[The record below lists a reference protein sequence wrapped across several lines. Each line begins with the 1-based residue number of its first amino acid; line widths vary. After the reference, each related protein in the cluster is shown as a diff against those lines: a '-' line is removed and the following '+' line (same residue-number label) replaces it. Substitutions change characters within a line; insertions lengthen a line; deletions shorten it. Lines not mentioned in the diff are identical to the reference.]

1 MSAPVTAGTAASPP
15 NPPPPRTLNV
25 AAERARTPGS
35 FTGHHFNSAGAAL
48 LANGTVE
55 AVIDHLRAES
65 LSGGY
70 EAARHAAPALEA
82 VYARTAELLGARLEE
97 VALVESATAGWQRAV
112 SALRLR
118 PGDRV
123 LAARSSYVSSAL
135 HLLSVERDHGVLV
148 ELLPNGSDGAVDLE
162 ALEAALRAG
171 PAALVTAAHVPTS
184 SGLVEPAAA
193 IGALATAHGVPY
205 LLDATQSL
213 GQLPVDM
220 GVIGCDLLIGTGRKF
235 LRGPRGTG
243 LLAVRRPLLD
253 RLAPEAPDV
262 RGARWTAERSWE
274 LVPDAKR
281 FELWEAAHALRLGL
295 GAALTDLGTLGVDT
309 VARHLAT
316 LAATLRQHLS
326 ALPGVHVTDPP
337 AAGGAIVTFVIDG
350 LDASE
355 VQRQLAYRRVHLIAV
370 PAGHGRWD
378 MDHRGLTKVI
388 RASVHVYNDEDDL
401 HALVEAVREIV
412 CLHGRGTAPA
422 MGRRGS
428 GAEDAGARNTG
439 SRDAGAETSG
449 SEGSGPEVS
458 RSGNSGSE
466 ASKPG
471 SDPSTPVPSLPVP
484 RPTPTLTPT
493 SAQGLAPSSD
503 PAALRPSPASSRTE
517 PTPTDSRAQ
526 ESDTGPTTPAT
537 ATPDNPPG
545 HSTAT
550 PTSTNSENP
559 AQGTNP
565 AAPTPSPATTPDA
578 APGIGPAR
586 SSSESAPAP
595 TAPAPATGPVPASTP
610 HTPRPNSRCH
620 DVIVVGLGVHGSG
633 ALRHLAA
640 RGLDVLG
647 LEQFGLHHDLGS
659 SHGATRMIRRAYPHP
674 DWDALVDTA
683 YQAWAELEGASKAQL
698 VDITGGLYAA
708 PKDRPD
714 PLRGPG
720 CREVDAEEAARIF
733 PGLRLPIGFTAV
745 HDPHAGIIDAQET
758 LRAQLTLAERSG
770 AHIHDHAPVLG
781 WEPDGDEVVVRTGKA
796 VLRTRRL
803 VLCAGPWTAAHV
815 PSLAPHLT
823 VTRIVNAYFAAD
835 PAGPLGASG
844 LGSFSVDLTQ
854 GLLYGF
860 PAADGRGLKA
870 GLDSGP
876 PWDPQAP
883 RPEATADELALLAEA
898 VAQVLPG
905 AGPVTESLTCLYTMT
920 ADRRFIVG
928 EVPGVPQAL
937 VASAC
942 SGHGFKF
949 GPAIGE
955 ALADLVCGIARPD
968 LDFLSPARL
977 FPGGTL

>member
-1 MSAPVTAGTAASPP
+1 VSAPVTAGTAASPP

-70 EAARHAAPALEA
+70 EAAKHAAPALEA

-135 HLLSVERDHGVLV
+135 HLLSVERDHGVRV
-148 ELLPNGSDGAVDLE
+148 ELLPNAPDGAVDLE
-162 ALEAALRAG
+162 ALETALRAG

-193 IGALATAHGVPY
+193 IGVLAGNHGVPF

-220 GVIGCDLLIGTGRKF
+220 GAIGCDLLIGTGRKF

-253 RLAPEAPDV
+253 RLTPEAPDV
-262 RGARWTAERSWE
+262 RGARWTSERSWE

-295 GAALTDLGTLGVDT
+295 GAALTDLSTLGVDT

-316 LAATLRQHLS
+316 LAASLRDRLS

-337 AAGGAIVTFVIDG
+337 AAGGAIVTFVVDG

-378 MDHRGLTKVI
+378 MDHRGLTKVV
-388 RASVHVYNDEDDL
+388 RASVHVYNDQDDL
-401 HALVEAVREIV
+401 DALVEAVREIV
-412 CLHGRGTAPA
+412 CLQGRGTGSAG
-422 MGRRGS
+422 GRRES
-428 GAEDAGARNTG
+428 GAEDVGSEDTVAEASG
-439 SRDAGAETSG
+439 SRGSGPGGSG
-449 SEGSGPEVS
+449 SES
-458 RSGNSGSE
+458 SGSE
-466 ASKPG
+466 SSGSESSGSDASKPG
-471 SDPSTPVPSLPVP
+471 IDPAMPSLSAPRVMPSPTPSTPQI
-484 RPTPTLTPT
+484 TPT
-493 SAQGLAPSSD
+493 
-503 PAALRPSPASSRTE
+503 AS
-517 PTPTDSRAQ
+517 
-526 ESDTGPTTPAT
+526 
-537 ATPDNPPG
+537 
-545 HSTAT
+545 
-550 PTSTNSENP
+550 
-559 AQGTNP
+559 
-565 AAPTPSPATTPDA
+565 
-578 APGIGPAR
+578 
-586 SSSESAPAP
+586 
-595 TAPAPATGPVPASTP
+595 APATGPALASTP
-610 HTPRPNSRCH
+610 HAPYPNSRCH
-620 DVIVVGLGVHGSG
+620 DAIVVGLGVHGSA

-647 LEQFGLHHDLGS
+647 LEQYGLAHDLGS

-683 YQAWAELEGASKAQL
+683 YQAWAELEGTSKAQL
-698 VDITGGLYAA
+698 LDITGGLYAA
-708 PKDRPD
+708 PQDRPD

-720 CREVDAEEAARIF
+720 CRQVDADEAARIF
-733 PGLRLPIGFTAV
+733 PGLRLPPGFTAV
-745 HDPHAGIIDAQET
+745 HDPRAGIIDAQET

-803 VLCAGPWTAAHV
+803 VLCTGPWTAAQV
-815 PSLAPHLT
+815 PSLAAHLT

-835 PAGPLGASG
+835 PAGPLGPSG
-844 LGSFSVDLTQ
+844 LGSFSVDLPQ

-876 PWDPQAP
+876 PWDPHAP
-883 RPEATADELALLAEA
+883 RPQPTATELALLAEA

-920 ADRRFIVG
+920 ADRRFVVG
-928 EVPGVPQAL
+928 EVQGVPQVL

-955 ALADLVCGIARPD
+955 ALADLVCGITRPD

-977 FPGGTL
+977 FPGGTP

>member
-1 MSAPVTAGTAASPP
+1 MTAGTAASPP

-70 EAARHAAPALEA
+70 EAAKHAAPALEA

-148 ELLPNGSDGAVDLE
+148 ELLPNGPDGAVDLE

-184 SGLVEPAAA
+184 SGLVEPVAA
-193 IGALATAHGVPY
+193 IGVLAGANGVPF

-220 GVIGCDLLIGTGRKF
+220 GAIGCDLLIGTGRKF

-295 GAALTDLGTLGVDT
+295 GAALTDLSTLGVDT
-309 VARHLAT
+309 VAGHLAA
-316 LAATLRQHLS
+316 LAISLRERLS

-337 AAGGAIVTFVIDG
+337 AAGGAIVTFMVDG
-350 LDASE
+350 MDASD

-401 HALVEAVREIV
+401 DALVEAVREIV
-412 CLHGRGTAPA
+412 CLQGRATASA
-422 MGRRGS
+422 AGRR
-428 GAEDAGARNTG
+428 E
-439 SRDAGAETSG
+439 AETG
-449 SEGSGPEVS
+449 NTRRGNAEPEV
-458 RSGNSGSE
+458 
-466 ASKPG
+466 
-471 SDPSTPVPSLPVP
+471 DPALPTPSPVNLPVP
-484 RPTPTLTPT
+484 R
-493 SAQGLAPSSD
+493 
-503 PAALRPSPASSRTE
+503 
-517 PTPTDSRAQ
+517 
-526 ESDTGPTTPAT
+526 
-537 ATPDNPPG
+537 
-545 HSTAT
+545 
-550 PTSTNSENP
+550 
-559 AQGTNP
+559 
-565 AAPTPSPATTPDA
+565 
-578 APGIGPAR
+578 
-586 SSSESAPAP
+586 
-595 TAPAPATGPVPASTP
+595 TP
-610 HTPRPNSRCH
+610 HHSY
-620 DVIVVGLGVHGSG
+620 DAIVVGLGVHGSA

-640 RGLDVLG
+640 RGLDVVG
-647 LEQFGLHHDLGS
+647 LEQYGLHHDLGS

-683 YQAWAELEGASKAQL
+683 YRAWTELEGASKAQL
-698 VDITGGLYAA
+698 LDLTGGLYGA

-720 CREVDAEEAARIF
+720 CRQVDAEEAARIF
-733 PGLRLPIGFTAV
+733 PGLRLPTGFSAV
-745 HDPHAGIIDAQET
+745 HDPRAGIIDAQET

-770 AHIHDHAPVLG
+770 AHLHDHAPVLG
-781 WEPDGDEVVVRTGKA
+781 WEPDGDEVVVRTDKA

-803 VLCAGPWTAAHV
+803 VLCTGPWTAAQV

-835 PAGPLGASG
+835 PAGPLGPSG
-844 LGSFSVDLTQ
+844 LGSFSVDLPQ

-898 VAQVLPG
+898 LAQVVPA

-928 EVPGVPQAL
+928 EVPGVPQVL

-977 FPGGTL
+977 FPGGTP

>member
-1 MSAPVTAGTAASPP
+1 VSAPVTAGTAASPT

-70 EAARHAAPALEA
+70 EAAKHAAPALEA

-135 HLLSVERDHGVLV
+135 HLLSVEREHGVQV
-148 ELLPNGSDGAVDLE
+148 ELLPNGPDGAVDLA
-162 ALEAALRAG
+162 ALETALRAG

-193 IGALATAHGVPY
+193 IGALTGAHGVPF

-220 GVIGCDLLIGTGRKF
+220 GAIGCDLLIGTGRKF

-309 VARHLAT
+309 VARHLAA
-316 LAATLRQHLS
+316 LAASLRERLS
-326 ALPGVHVTDPP
+326 VLPGVHVTDPP
-337 AAGGAIVTFVIDG
+337 AAGGAIVTFVVDG
-350 LDASE
+350 LDASD

-378 MDHRGLTKVI
+378 MDHRGLTKVV
-388 RASVHVYNDEDDL
+388 RASVHIYNDEDDVD
-401 HALVEAVREIV
+401 ALVEAVREIV
-412 CLHGRGTAPA
+412 CLRASGAASAVGRLGAGAGDVRPEVARSAGTGTEGAETEGAETEGAETEDGPATPLPPLSAPRKATFTPAPARRQGPLPSGGDTEPTSSASPFRTAPA
-422 MGRRGS
+422 NPQAPAPDLG
-428 GAEDAGARNTG
+428 T
-439 SRDAGAETSG
+439 ET
-449 SEGSGPEVS
+449 
-458 RSGNSGSE
+458 
-466 ASKPG
+466 AS
-471 SDPSTPVPSLPVP
+471 
-484 RPTPTLTPT
+484 
-493 SAQGLAPSSD
+493 
-503 PAALRPSPASSRTE
+503 
-517 PTPTDSRAQ
+517 
-526 ESDTGPTTPAT
+526 
-537 ATPDNPPG
+537 
-545 HSTAT
+545 
-550 PTSTNSENP
+550 
-559 AQGTNP
+559 
-565 AAPTPSPATTPDA
+565 PSPATS
-578 APGIGPAR
+578 R
-586 SSSESAPAP
+586 
-595 TAPAPATGPVPASTP
+595 
-610 HTPRPNSRCH
+610 TPRPVPHHYH
-620 DVIVVGLGVHGSG
+620 DAIVVGLGVHGTA

-647 LEQFGLHHDLGS
+647 LEQFALGHDLGS
-659 SHGATRMIRRAYPHP
+659 SHGETRMIRRAYPHP
-674 DWDALVDTA
+674 AWDALVDTA
-683 YQAWAELEGASKAQL
+683 YRAWSELEDTSKTQL
-698 VDITGGLYAA
+698 LGITGGLYAA

-720 CREVDAEEAARIF
+720 CRQVDTDEAARIF
-733 PGLRLPIGFTAV
+733 PGLRLPTGFTAV
-745 HDPHAGIIDAQET
+745 HDPRAGIIDAQET

-770 AHIHDHAPVLG
+770 ARIQDHSPVLG
-781 WEPDGDEVVVRTGKA
+781 WEADGDGAVVRTGGA

-803 VLCAGPWTAAHV
+803 VLCAGPWTAAQI
-815 PSLAPHLT
+815 PALAPHLT
-823 VTRIVNAYFAAD
+823 VTRIVNAYFTAD
-835 PAGPLGASG
+835 PAGPLGSSG
-844 LGSFSVDLTQ
+844 LGSFSVDLPQ

-860 PAADGRGLKA
+860 PATDGRGLKA

-876 PWDPQAP
+876 PWDPHAP
-883 RPEATADELALLAEA
+883 RPRATGDELALLAEA

-928 EVPGVPQAL
+928 EVPGVPQVL

-955 ALADLVCGIARPD
+955 ALADLVCAIARPD

-977 FPGGTL
+977 FPGGTP

>member
-1 MSAPVTAGTAASPP
+1 MSAPATAGTAPSPP
-15 NPPPPRTLNV
+15 NPAPPRTLNV

-70 EAARHAAPALEA
+70 EAAKHAAPALEA

-148 ELLPNGSDGAVDLE
+148 ELLPNGPDGAVDLE

-193 IGALATAHGVPY
+193 IGALAGAHGVPF

-220 GVIGCDLLIGTGRKF
+220 GTIGCDLLIGTGRKF

-253 RLAPEAPDV
+253 RLTPEAPDV
-262 RGARWTAERSWE
+262 RGAHWTAERSWE

-295 GAALTDLGTLGVDT
+295 GAALTDLATLGVDT
-309 VARHLAT
+309 VAHHLTA
-316 LAATLRQHLS
+316 LAASLRDRLS
-326 ALPGVHVTDPP
+326 ALPGIQVTDPP
-337 AAGGAIVTFVIDG
+337 ASGGAIVTFVVDG

-378 MDHRGLTKVI
+378 MDHRGLTKVV
-388 RASVHVYNDEDDL
+388 RASVHVYNDQDDL
-401 HALVEAVREIV
+401 NALVEAVREIV
-412 CLHGRGTAPA
+412 CLRGRGTASA
-422 MGRRGS
+422 VGQREAGDTRRG
-428 GAEDAGARNTG
+428 NT
-439 SRDAGAETSG
+439 E
-449 SEGSGPEVS
+449 PEV
-458 RSGNSGSE
+458 
-466 ASKPG
+466 
-471 SDPSTPVPSLPVP
+471 
-484 RPTPTLTPT
+484 
-493 SAQGLAPSSD
+493 D
-503 PAALRPSPASSRTE
+503 PAPPA
-517 PTPTDSRAQ
+517 
-526 ESDTGPTTPAT
+526 
-537 ATPDNPPG
+537 
-545 HSTAT
+545 
-550 PTSTNSENP
+550 
-559 AQGTNP
+559 
-565 AAPTPSPATTPDA
+565 PSPATP
-578 APGIGPAR
+578 
-586 SSSESAPAP
+586 S
-595 TAPAPATGPVPASTP
+595 VQ
-610 HTPRPNSRCH
+610 HTSHHCH
-620 DVIVVGLGVHGSG
+620 DAIVVGLGVHGSA

-698 VDITGGLYAA
+698 LDITGGLYAA

-733 PGLRLPIGFTAV
+733 PGLQLPPGFTAV
-745 HDPHAGIIDAQET
+745 HDPRAGVIDAQET

-781 WEPDGDEVVVRTGKA
+781 WEPDGDQVVVRTGKA

-803 VLCAGPWTAAHV
+803 VLCTGPWTATQV

-823 VTRIVNAYFAAD
+823 ATRIVNAYFAAD
-835 PAGPLGASG
+835 PAGPLGPDG
-844 LGSFSVDLTQ
+844 LGSFSVDLPR

-860 PAADGRGLKA
+860 PATDGRGLKA

-876 PWDPQAP
+876 PWDPQSL

-928 EVPGVPQAL
+928 EVPGAPQVL

-977 FPGGTL
+977 FPGGTP

>member
-1 MSAPVTAGTAASPP
+1 MTAGTAASPP
-15 NPPPPRTLNV
+15 NPPPPRALNV

-70 EAARHAAPALEA
+70 EAAKHAAPALEA

-148 ELLPNGSDGAVDLE
+148 ELLPNGPDGAVDLE

-193 IGALATAHGVPY
+193 IGALAGAHGVPY

-220 GVIGCDLLIGTGRKF
+220 GAIGCDLLIGTGRKF

-295 GAALTDLGTLGVDT
+295 GAALTDLGTLGIDT
-309 VARHLAT
+309 VAQHLAT
-316 LAATLRQHLS
+316 LAASLRQRLA
-326 ALPGVHVTDPP
+326 ALPNVHVTDPP

-378 MDHRGLTKVI
+378 MDHRGLTKVV

-401 HALVEAVREIV
+401 DALVEAVREIV
-412 CLHGRGTAPA
+412 CLHGRRTASA
-422 MGRRGS
+422 TGRRVP
-428 GAEDAGARNTG
+428 GAEDTA
-439 SRDAGAETSG
+439 
-449 SEGSGPEVS
+449 
-458 RSGNSGSE
+458 
-466 ASKPG
+466 PG
-471 SDPSTPVPSLPVP
+471 IDRATPTPSSAATPPTATDPV
-484 RPTPTLTPT
+484 PTLTPY
-493 SAQGLAPSSD
+493 A
-503 PAALRPSPASSRTE
+503 
-517 PTPTDSRAQ
+517 
-526 ESDTGPTTPAT
+526 
-537 ATPDNPPG
+537 
-545 HSTAT
+545 
-550 PTSTNSENP
+550 
-559 AQGTNP
+559 
-565 AAPTPSPATTPDA
+565 
-578 APGIGPAR
+578 
-586 SSSESAPAP
+586 
-595 TAPAPATGPVPASTP
+595 
-610 HTPRPNSRCH
+610 PRPNSRCH
-620 DVIVVGLGVHGSG
+620 DAIVVGLGVHGSA

-647 LEQFGLHHDLGS
+647 LEQYGPGHDLGS
-659 SHGATRMIRRAYPHP
+659 SHGETRMIRRAYPHP
-674 DWDALVDTA
+674 DWDGLVDTA
-683 YQAWAELEGASKAQL
+683 YQAWAELEGASKTQL
-698 VDITGGLYAA
+698 LDITGGLYAA

-720 CREVDAEEAARIF
+720 CREVDTEEAARIF
-733 PGLRLPIGFTAV
+733 PGLRLPTGFTAV
-745 HDPHAGIIDAQET
+745 HDPRAGIIDAQET

-770 AHIHDHAPVLG
+770 AHIHDQAPVLG
-781 WEPDGDEVVVRTGKA
+781 WEPDGDEVVVRTGRA

-803 VLCAGPWTAAHV
+803 VLCAGPWTATQV
-815 PSLAPHLT
+815 PSLAQHLT

-835 PAGPLGASG
+835 PAGPLGPSG
-844 LGSFSVDLTQ
+844 LASFSVDLPQ

-860 PAADGRGLKA
+860 PATDGRGIKA

-928 EVPGVPQAL
+928 EVPGAPRVL

-968 LDFLSPARL
+968 LDFLSPTRL
-977 FPGGTL
+977 LPGGTP

>member
-70 EAARHAAPALEA
+70 EAAKHAAPALEA

-148 ELLPNGSDGAVDLE
+148 ELLPNGPDGAVDLE

-193 IGALATAHGVPY
+193 IGALATAHGVPF

-220 GVIGCDLLIGTGRKF
+220 GTIGCDLLIGTGRKF

-295 GAALTDLGTLGVDT
+295 GAALTDLATLGVDT
-309 VARHLAT
+309 IAHHLAT
-316 LAATLRQHLS
+316 LAASLRDRLS
-326 ALPGVHVTDPP
+326 ALPGVQVTDPP
-337 AAGGAIVTFVIDG
+337 ASGGAIVTFVIDG

-378 MDHRGLTKVI
+378 MDHRGLTKVV
-388 RASVHVYNDEDDL
+388 RASVHVYNDQDDL
-401 HALVEAVREIV
+401 DALVEAVREIV
-412 CLHGRGTAPA
+412 CLQGRGTGSDR
-422 MGRRGS
+422 GRRDFGTEDVGS
-428 GAEDAGARNTG
+428 GGTG
-439 SRDAGAETSG
+439 SEAAGSGGSG
-449 SEGSGPEVS
+449 SEGSQSGDS
-458 RSGNSGSE
+458 RSE

-471 SDPSTPVPSLPVP
+471 IN
-484 RPTPTLTPT
+484 
-493 SAQGLAPSSD
+493 
-503 PAALRPSPASSRTE
+503 
-517 PTPTDSRAQ
+517 
-526 ESDTGPTTPAT
+526 T
-537 ATPDNPPG
+537 ATPAPSLSAPR
-545 HSTAT
+545 AT
-550 PTSTNSENP
+550 PTAS
-559 AQGTNP
+559 AQ
-565 AAPTPSPATTPDA
+565 
-578 APGIGPAR
+578 
-586 SSSESAPAP
+586 
-595 TAPAPATGPVPASTP
+595 ATGPALASTP
-610 HTPRPNSRCH
+610 HPNSRCH
-620 DVIVVGLGVHGSG
+620 DAIVVGLGVHGSA

-647 LEQFGLHHDLGS
+647 LEQFRLHHDVGS

-683 YQAWAELEGASKAQL
+683 YQAWTELESASKTQL
-698 VDITGGLYAA
+698 LDITGGLYAA

-720 CREVDAEEAARIF
+720 CREVDTEEAAQIF
-733 PGLRLPIGFTAV
+733 PGLQLPPGFTAV
-745 HDPHAGIIDAQET
+745 HDPRAGIIDAQET

-803 VLCAGPWTAAHV
+803 VLCTGPWTATQV

-835 PAGPLGASG
+835 PAGPLGPSG
-844 LGSFSVDLTQ
+844 LGSFSVDLPQ

-860 PAADGRGLKA
+860 PATDGRGLKA

-876 PWDPQAP
+876 SWDPDAP
-883 RPEATADELALLAEA
+883 RLQATDDELALLAEA
-898 VAQVLPG
+898 LAQVVPG

-928 EVPGVPQAL
+928 EVPGAPQVL

-977 FPGGTL
+977 FPGGTP

>member
-1 MSAPVTAGTAASPP
+1 VTAGTAASHPEP
-15 NPPPPRTLNV
+15 LPLTQPARSLDV

-35 FTGHHFNSAGAAL
+35 VTGHHFNAAGAAL
-48 LANGTVE
+48 LAGGTVQ

-70 EAARHAAPALEA
+70 EAAKHAAPALEA
-82 VYARTAELLGARLEE
+82 VYARTAELLGARPEE

-135 HLLSVERDHGVLV
+135 HLLSVERDLGVRV
-148 ELLPNGSDGAVDLE
+148 ELVPNGPDGAVDLE
-162 ALEAALRAG
+162 ALETALRAG

-184 SGLVEPAAA
+184 SGLVEPAAG
-193 IGALATAHGVPY
+193 IGALTCAHGVPF

-220 GVIGCDLLIGTGRKF
+220 GAIGCDLLIGTGRKF

-253 RLAPEAPDV
+253 RLTPEAPDV

-295 GAALTDLGTLGVDT
+295 GAALADLGALGVDT

-316 LAATLRQHLS
+316 LAAALRERLA
-326 ALPGVHVTDPP
+326 ALPGVRVTDPP
-337 AAGGAIVTFVIDG
+337 AAGGAIVTFVVDG
-350 LDASE
+350 LDATD
-355 VQRQLAYRRVHLIAV
+355 VQHELARRRVHLIAV

-378 MDHRGLTKVI
+378 MDPRGLTKVV
-388 RASVHVYNDEDDL
+388 RASVHVYNDGADL
-401 HALVEAVREIV
+401 DALVEAVREIV
-412 CLHGRGTAPA
+412 RVHGTA
-422 MGRRGS
+422 
-428 GAEDAGARNTG
+428 
-439 SRDAGAETSG
+439 SRDTVPVASG
-449 SEGSGPEVS
+449 S
-458 RSGNSGSE
+458 
-466 ASKPG
+466 A
-471 SDPSTPVPSLPVP
+471 T
-484 RPTPTLTPT
+484 
-493 SAQGLAPSSD
+493 PSS
-503 PAALRPSPASSRTE
+503 AASS
-517 PTPTDSRAQ
+517 A
-526 ESDTGPTTPAT
+526 
-537 ATPDNPPG
+537 
-545 HSTAT
+545 
-550 PTSTNSENP
+550 
-559 AQGTNP
+559 
-565 AAPTPSPATTPDA
+565 
-578 APGIGPAR
+578 
-586 SSSESAPAP
+586 SA
-595 TAPAPATGPVPASTP
+595 APAPA
-610 HTPRPNSRCH
+610 PRTARRDSRCR
-620 DVIVVGLGVHGSG
+620 DAIVVGLGVHGSA
-633 ALRHLAA
+633 ALRRLAA

-647 LEQFGLHHDLGS
+647 LEQFALGHDLGS
-659 SHGATRMIRRAYPHP
+659 SHGTTRMIRRAYPHP
-674 DWDALVDTA
+674 GWDGLVDTA
-683 YQAWAELEGASKAQL
+683 YRAWEELEDSAKTQL
-698 VDITGGLYAA
+698 VDTTGGLYAA
-708 PKDRPD
+708 PADRPD

-720 CREVDAEEAARIF
+720 CRQVDAEEASRLF
-733 PGLRLPIGFTAV
+733 PGLLLPAGFGAV
-745 HDPHAGIIDAQET
+745 HDPQAGIIDAQET
-758 LRAQLTLAERSG
+758 LRAQLALAERSG
-770 AHIHDHAPVLG
+770 AAILDRTPVVG
-781 WEPDGDEVVVRTGKA
+781 WEPDGDEIVVRTGDG

-803 VLCAGPWTAAHV
+803 VLCTGPWTAAQV

-835 PAGPLGASG
+835 PAGPLGPSG
-844 LGSFSVDLTQ
+844 LGSFSVDLPQ

-876 PWDPQAP
+876 AWDPHAP
-883 RPEATADELALLAEA
+883 RPPATEEELALLAEA

-920 ADRRFIVG
+920 ADRRFVVG
-928 EVPGVPQAL
+928 EVPGVPQVL

-955 ALADLVCGIARPD
+955 ALADLVCGTARPD

-977 FPGGTL
+977 FPGGAR

>member
-1 MSAPVTAGTAASPP
+1 MTAGTAASPP
-15 NPPPPRTLNV
+15 NPPPPRTLNI

-70 EAARHAAPALEA
+70 EAAKHAAPALEA

-148 ELLPNGSDGAVDLE
+148 ELLPNGPDGAVDLE

-184 SGLVEPAAA
+184 SGLVEPVAA
-193 IGALATAHGVPY
+193 IGELARAHGVPF

-220 GVIGCDLLIGTGRKF
+220 GTIGCDLLIGTGRKF

-295 GAALTDLGTLGVDT
+295 GAALADLSALGVDT
-309 VARHLAT
+309 VARHLDT
-316 LAATLRQHLS
+316 LGASLRERLS

-337 AAGGAIVTFVIDG
+337 AAGGAIVTFVVDG
-350 LDASE
+350 MDASD

-378 MDHRGLTKVI
+378 MDHRGLTKVV

-401 HALVEAVREIV
+401 DALVEAVREIV
-412 CLHGRGTAPA
+412 RLQQRG
-422 MGRRGS
+422 
-428 GAEDAGARNTG
+428 
-439 SRDAGAETSG
+439 
-449 SEGSGPEVS
+449 
-458 RSGNSGSE
+458 
-466 ASKPG
+466 K
-471 SDPSTPVPSLPVP
+471 
-484 RPTPTLTPT
+484 
-493 SAQGLAPSSD
+493 APS
-503 PAALRPSPASSRTE
+503 PSPE
-517 PTPTDSRAQ
+517 PSPSEPDIPPAFSATDP
-526 ESDTGPTTPAT
+526 EP
-537 ATPDNPPG
+537 
-545 HSTAT
+545 
-550 PTSTNSENP
+550 
-559 AQGTNP
+559 
-565 AAPTPSPATTPDA
+565 APTPHPPD
-578 APGIGPAR
+578 ISR
-586 SSSESAPAP
+586 SF
-595 TAPAPATGPVPASTP
+595 
-610 HTPRPNSRCH
+610 SRRH
-620 DVIVVGLGVHGSG
+620 DAIVVGLGVHGS
-633 ALRHLAA
+633 ATLRHLAA

-647 LEQFGLHHDLGS
+647 LEQFRLGHDLGS
-659 SHGATRMIRRAYPHP
+659 SHGETRMIRRAYPHP

-683 YQAWAELEGASKAQL
+683 YQAWTELEGASKAQL
-698 VDITGGLYAA
+698 LDITGGLYAA
-708 PKDRPD
+708 PDDRPD

-720 CREVDAEEAARIF
+720 CRQVGAEEAARIF
-733 PGLRLPIGFTAV
+733 PGLRLPTGFTAV
-745 HDPHAGIIDAQET
+745 HDPRAGIIDAQET

-770 AHIHDHAPVLG
+770 ARIEDNSPVLG
-781 WEPDGDEVVVRTGKA
+781 WEPDGDEVVVRTGEGI
-796 VLRTRRL
+796 LRTRRL
-803 VLCAGPWTAAHV
+803 VLCTGPWTAAQV

-835 PAGPLGASG
+835 PTGPLGPSG
-844 LGSFSVDLTQ
+844 LGSFSVDLPQ

-860 PAADGRGLKA
+860 PATDGRGLKA

-876 PWDPQAP
+876 TWTPEAP
-883 RPEATADELALLAEA
+883 RPDATAEELALLAEA

-920 ADRRFIVG
+920 ADRRFVVG
-928 EVPGVPQAL
+928 EVPGAPQVL

-977 FPGGTL
+977 LSGRTP

>member
-15 NPPPPRTLNV
+15 SPPPPRSLNV

-70 EAARHAAPALEA
+70 EAAKHAAPALDA

-135 HLLSVERDHGVLV
+135 HLLSVERDHGVRV
-148 ELLPNGSDGAVDLE
+148 ELLPNGPDGAVDLE

-184 SGLVEPAAA
+184 SGLVEPASS
-193 IGALATAHGVPY
+193 IGALAGAHGVPF

-220 GVIGCDLLIGTGRKF
+220 GAIGCDLLIGTGRKF

-262 RGARWTAERSWE
+262 RGAVWTAERSWE

-295 GAALTDLGTLGVDT
+295 GAALTDLGALGVDT
-309 VARHLAT
+309 VARHLAA
-316 LAATLRQHLS
+316 LAASLRERLS
-326 ALPGVHVTDPP
+326 ALPGVRVTDPP
-337 AAGGAIVTFVIDG
+337 AAGGAIVTFVVDG

-355 VQRQLAYRRVHLIAV
+355 VQRRLTYRRVHLIAV

-378 MDHRGLTKVI
+378 MDHRGLTKVV
-388 RASVHVYNDEDDL
+388 RASVHVYNDVDDL
-401 HALVEAVREIV
+401 DALVEAVREIV
-412 CLHGRGTAPA
+412 CLHGRGTASGT
-422 MGRRGS
+422 GRQDARG
-428 GAEDAGARNTG
+428 ETRAGI
-439 SRDAGAETSG
+439 
-449 SEGSGPEVS
+449 
-458 RSGNSGSE
+458 
-466 ASKPG
+466 
-471 SDPSTPVPSLPVP
+471 
-484 RPTPTLTPT
+484 
-493 SAQGLAPSSD
+493 
-503 PAALRPSPASSRTE
+503 E
-517 PTPTDSRAQ
+517 P
-526 ESDTGPTTPAT
+526 
-537 ATPDNPPG
+537 
-545 HSTAT
+545 AT
-550 PTSTNSENP
+550 PTPAPSTSHITP
-559 AQGTNP
+559 T
-565 AAPTPSPATTPDA
+565 AATPSPHTTRPD
-578 APGIGPAR
+578 
-586 SSSESAPAP
+586 
-595 TAPAPATGPVPASTP
+595 
-610 HTPRPNSRCH
+610 SRRH
-620 DVIVVGLGVHGSG
+620 DAIVVGLGVHGSA

-647 LEQFGLHHDLGS
+647 LEQYGLGHDLGS

-683 YQAWAELEGASKAQL
+683 YRAWTELEGASKAQL
-698 VDITGGLYAA
+698 LDITGGLYAA
-708 PKDRPD
+708 PNGRPD

-733 PGLRLPIGFTAV
+733 PGLRLPAGFTAV
-745 HDPHAGIIDAQET
+745 HDPRAGIIDAQET
-758 LRAQLTLAERSG
+758 LRAQLALAERSG
-770 AHIHDHAPVLG
+770 ARVEDNSAVLG
-781 WEPDGDEVVVRTGKA
+781 WEADGDEVVVRTAEA

-803 VLCAGPWTAAHV
+803 VLCTGPWTAAQV
-815 PSLAPHLT
+815 PSLAEHLT

-835 PAGPLGASG
+835 PAGPLGPSG
-844 LGSFSVDLTQ
+844 LGSFSVDLPQ

-860 PAADGRGLKA
+860 PSADGRGLKA

-876 PWDPQAP
+876 TWDPQAP
-883 RPEATADELALLAEA
+883 RPRATAEELALLSEA

-920 ADRRFIVG
+920 ADRRFVVG
-928 EVPGVPQAL
+928 ELPGVPQVL
-937 VASAC
+937 LGSAC

-977 FPGGTL
+977 FPGGTS

>member
-15 NPPPPRTLNV
+15 SPPPPRTLNV

-35 FTGHHFNSAGAAL
+35 FTGHHFNAAGAAL

-70 EAARHAAPALEA
+70 EAAKHAAPALEA

-135 HLLSVERDHGVLV
+135 HLLSVERDHGVQV
-148 ELLPNGSDGAVDLE
+148 ELLPNSPDGAVDLE

-184 SGLVEPAAA
+184 SGLVEPASS
-193 IGALATAHGVPY
+193 IGALAGAHGVPF

-220 GVIGCDLLIGTGRKF
+220 GAIGCDLLIGTGRKF

-262 RGARWTAERSWE
+262 RGAVWTAERSWE

-295 GAALTDLGTLGVDT
+295 GAALTDLAALGVDI
-309 VARHLAT
+309 VARHLAA
-316 LAATLRQHLS
+316 LAASLRERLS
-326 ALPGVHVTDPP
+326 ALPGVQVTDPP
-337 AAGGAIVTFVIDG
+337 AAGGAIVTFVVDG
-350 LDASE
+350 MDASDI
-355 VQRQLAYRRVHLIAV
+355 QRQLAYRRVHLIAV

-378 MDHRGLTKVI
+378 MDHRGLTKVV

-401 HALVEAVREIV
+401 DALVEAVREIV
-412 CLHGRGTAPA
+412 CLNGRGAASPT
-422 MGRRGS
+422 GR
-428 GAEDAGARNTG
+428 
-439 SRDAGAETSG
+439 RDAGVEAEAG
-449 SEGSGPEVS
+449 V
-458 RSGNSGSE
+458 
-466 ASKPG
+466 
-471 SDPSTPVPSLPVP
+471 
-484 RPTPTLTPT
+484 
-493 SAQGLAPSSD
+493 
-503 PAALRPSPASSRTE
+503 E
-517 PTPTDSRAQ
+517 P
-526 ESDTGPTTPAT
+526 
-537 ATPDNPPG
+537 
-545 HSTAT
+545 AT
-550 PTSTNSENP
+550 PT
-559 AQGTNP
+559 
-565 AAPTPSPATTPDA
+565 AAKPTPRTTRPD
-578 APGIGPAR
+578 
-586 SSSESAPAP
+586 
-595 TAPAPATGPVPASTP
+595 
-610 HTPRPNSRCH
+610 SRRH
-620 DVIVVGLGVHGSG
+620 DAIVVGLGVHGS
-633 ALRHLAA
+633 ATLRHLAA

-647 LEQFGLHHDLGS
+647 LEQYGLGHDLGS

-683 YQAWAELEGASKAQL
+683 YRAWSELEGSSKAQL
-698 VDITGGLYAA
+698 LDITGGLYAA
-708 PKDRPD
+708 PSDRPD

-720 CREVDAEEAARIF
+720 CREVDAKEAARIF
-733 PGLRLPIGFTAV
+733 PGLRLPTGFTAV
-745 HDPHAGIIDAQET
+745 HDPRAGIIDAQET
-758 LRAQLTLAERSG
+758 LRAQLALAERSG
-770 AHIHDHAPVLG
+770 ARVEDNSAVLG
-781 WEPDGDEVVVRTGKA
+781 WEADGDEVVVRTAEA

-803 VLCAGPWTAAHV
+803 VLCTGPWTAAQV

-835 PAGPLGASG
+835 PAGPLGPSG
-844 LGSFSVDLTQ
+844 LGSFSVDLPQ

-860 PAADGRGLKA
+860 PATDGRGLKA

-876 PWDPQAP
+876 TWDPQAA
-883 RPEATADELALLAEA
+883 RPGATDAELALLAEA
-898 VAQVLPG
+898 VAQVLPA

-920 ADRRFIVG
+920 ADRRFLVG
-928 EVPGVPQAL
+928 EVPGVPQVL

-949 GPAIGE
+949 GPAIGQ

-977 FPGGTL
+977 FPGGTS

>member
-1 MSAPVTAGTAASPP
+1 VSAPVTAGTAASPP

-70 EAARHAAPALEA
+70 EAAKHAAPALEA

-135 HLLSVERDHGVLV
+135 HLLSVERDHGVRV
-148 ELLPNGSDGAVDLE
+148 ELLPNAPDGAVDLE
-162 ALEAALRAG
+162 ALETALRAG

-193 IGALATAHGVPY
+193 IGVLAGNHGVPF

-220 GVIGCDLLIGTGRKF
+220 GAIGCDLLIGTGRKF

-253 RLAPEAPDV
+253 RLTPEAPDV
-262 RGARWTAERSWE
+262 RGARWTSERSWE

-295 GAALTDLGTLGVDT
+295 GAALTDLSTLGVDT

-316 LAATLRQHLS
+316 LAASLRDRLS

-337 AAGGAIVTFVIDG
+337 AAGGAIVTFVVDG

-378 MDHRGLTKVI
+378 MDHRGLTKVV
-388 RASVHVYNDEDDL
+388 RASVHVYNDQDDL
-401 HALVEAVREIV
+401 DALVEAVREIV
-412 CLHGRGTAPA
+412 CLQGRGTGSAG
-422 MGRRGS
+422 GRRES
-428 GAEDAGARNTG
+428 GAEDVGSEDTVAEASG
-439 SRDAGAETSG
+439 SRGSGPGGSG
-449 SEGSGPEVS
+449 SES
-458 RSGNSGSE
+458 SGSD

-471 SDPSTPVPSLPVP
+471 IDPAMPSLSAPRVMPTPTPSTPQI
-484 RPTPTLTPT
+484 TPT
-493 SAQGLAPSSD
+493 
-503 PAALRPSPASSRTE
+503 AS
-517 PTPTDSRAQ
+517 
-526 ESDTGPTTPAT
+526 
-537 ATPDNPPG
+537 
-545 HSTAT
+545 
-550 PTSTNSENP
+550 
-559 AQGTNP
+559 
-565 AAPTPSPATTPDA
+565 
-578 APGIGPAR
+578 
-586 SSSESAPAP
+586 
-595 TAPAPATGPVPASTP
+595 APATGPALASTP
-610 HTPRPNSRCH
+610 HAPYPNSRCH
-620 DVIVVGLGVHGSG
+620 DAIVVGLGVHGSA

-647 LEQFGLHHDLGS
+647 LEQYGLAHDLGS

-683 YQAWAELEGASKAQL
+683 YQAWAELEGTSKAQL
-698 VDITGGLYAA
+698 LDITGGLYAA
-708 PKDRPD
+708 PQDRPD

-720 CREVDAEEAARIF
+720 CRQVDADEAARIF
-733 PGLRLPIGFTAV
+733 PGLRLPPGFTAV
-745 HDPHAGIIDAQET
+745 HDPRAGIIDAQET

-803 VLCAGPWTAAHV
+803 VLCTGPWTAAQV
-815 PSLAPHLT
+815 PSLAAHLT

-835 PAGPLGASG
+835 PAGPLGPSG
-844 LGSFSVDLTQ
+844 LGSFSVDLPQ

-876 PWDPQAP
+876 PWDPHAP
-883 RPEATADELALLAEA
+883 RPQPTATELALLAEA

-920 ADRRFIVG
+920 ADRRFVVG
-928 EVPGVPQAL
+928 EVQGVPQVL

-955 ALADLVCGIARPD
+955 ALADLVCGITRPD

-977 FPGGTL
+977 FPGGTP

>member
-1 MSAPVTAGTAASPP
+1 VTAGTAASPP

-70 EAARHAAPALEA
+70 EAAKHAAPALEA

-135 HLLSVERDHGVLV
+135 HLLSVERDHGVRV
-148 ELLPNGSDGAVDLE
+148 ELLPNAPDGAVDLE
-162 ALEAALRAG
+162 ALETALRAG

-193 IGALATAHGVPY
+193 IGVLAGNHGVPF

-220 GVIGCDLLIGTGRKF
+220 GAIGCDLLIGTGRKF

-253 RLAPEAPDV
+253 RLTPEAPDV
-262 RGARWTAERSWE
+262 RGARWTSERSWE

-295 GAALTDLGTLGVDT
+295 GAALTDLSTLGVDT

-316 LAATLRQHLS
+316 LAASLRDRLS

-337 AAGGAIVTFVIDG
+337 AAGGAIVTFVVDG

-378 MDHRGLTKVI
+378 MDHRGLTKVV
-388 RASVHVYNDEDDL
+388 RASVHVYNDQDDL
-401 HALVEAVREIV
+401 DALVEAVREIV
-412 CLHGRGTAPA
+412 CLQGRGTGSAG
-422 MGRRGS
+422 GRRES
-428 GAEDAGARNTG
+428 GAEDVGSEDTVAEASG
-439 SRDAGAETSG
+439 SRGSGPGGSG
-449 SEGSGPEVS
+449 SES
-458 RSGNSGSE
+458 SGSD

-471 SDPSTPVPSLPVP
+471 IDPAMPSLSAPRVMPSPTPTPSTPQI
-484 RPTPTLTPT
+484 TPT
-493 SAQGLAPSSD
+493 
-503 PAALRPSPASSRTE
+503 AS
-517 PTPTDSRAQ
+517 
-526 ESDTGPTTPAT
+526 
-537 ATPDNPPG
+537 
-545 HSTAT
+545 
-550 PTSTNSENP
+550 
-559 AQGTNP
+559 
-565 AAPTPSPATTPDA
+565 
-578 APGIGPAR
+578 
-586 SSSESAPAP
+586 
-595 TAPAPATGPVPASTP
+595 APATGPALASTP
-610 HTPRPNSRCH
+610 HAPYPNSRCH
-620 DVIVVGLGVHGSG
+620 DAIVVGLGVHGSA

-647 LEQFGLHHDLGS
+647 LEQYGLAHDLGS

-683 YQAWAELEGASKAQL
+683 YQAWAELEGTSKAQL
-698 VDITGGLYAA
+698 LDITGGLYAA
-708 PKDRPD
+708 PQDRPD

-720 CREVDAEEAARIF
+720 CRQVDADEAARIF
-733 PGLRLPIGFTAV
+733 PGLRLPPGFTAV
-745 HDPHAGIIDAQET
+745 HDPRAGIIDAQET

-803 VLCAGPWTAAHV
+803 VLCTGPWTAAQV
-815 PSLAPHLT
+815 PSLAAHLT

-835 PAGPLGASG
+835 PAGPLGPSG
-844 LGSFSVDLTQ
+844 LGSFSVDLPQ

-876 PWDPQAP
+876 PWDPHAP
-883 RPEATADELALLAEA
+883 RPQPTATELALLAEA

-920 ADRRFIVG
+920 ADRRFVVG
-928 EVPGVPQAL
+928 EVQGVPQVL

-955 ALADLVCGIARPD
+955 ALADLVCGITRPD

-977 FPGGTL
+977 FPGGTP

>member
-1 MSAPVTAGTAASPP
+1 MAASPP

-70 EAARHAAPALEA
+70 EAAKHAAPALET

-135 HLLSVERDHGVLV
+135 HLLSVERDHGVRV
-148 ELLPNGSDGAVDLE
+148 ELLPNAPDGAVDLE
-162 ALEAALRAG
+162 ALETALRAG

-193 IGALATAHGVPY
+193 IGVLAGNHGVPF

-220 GVIGCDLLIGTGRKF
+220 GAIGCDLLIGTGRKF

-253 RLAPEAPDV
+253 RLTPEAPDV
-262 RGARWTAERSWE
+262 RGARWTSERSWE

-295 GAALTDLGTLGVDT
+295 GAALTDLSTLGVDT

-316 LAATLRQHLS
+316 LAASLRDRLS

-337 AAGGAIVTFVIDG
+337 AAGGAIVTFVVDG

-378 MDHRGLTKVI
+378 MDHRGLTKVV
-388 RASVHVYNDEDDL
+388 RASVHVYNDQDDL
-401 HALVEAVREIV
+401 DALVEAVREIV
-412 CLHGRGTAPA
+412 CLQGRGTGSAG
-422 MGRRGS
+422 GRRES
-428 GAEDAGARNTG
+428 GAEDVGSEDTVAEASG
-439 SRDAGAETSG
+439 SRGSGPGGSG
-449 SEGSGPEVS
+449 SES
-458 RSGNSGSE
+458 SGSE
-466 ASKPG
+466 SSGSESSGSDASKPG
-471 SDPSTPVPSLPVP
+471 IDPAMPSLSAPRVMPSPTPSTPQI
-484 RPTPTLTPT
+484 TPT
-493 SAQGLAPSSD
+493 
-503 PAALRPSPASSRTE
+503 AS
-517 PTPTDSRAQ
+517 
-526 ESDTGPTTPAT
+526 
-537 ATPDNPPG
+537 
-545 HSTAT
+545 
-550 PTSTNSENP
+550 
-559 AQGTNP
+559 
-565 AAPTPSPATTPDA
+565 
-578 APGIGPAR
+578 
-586 SSSESAPAP
+586 
-595 TAPAPATGPVPASTP
+595 APATGPALASTP
-610 HTPRPNSRCH
+610 HAPYPNSRCH
-620 DVIVVGLGVHGSG
+620 DAIVVGLGVHGSA

-647 LEQFGLHHDLGS
+647 LEQYGLAHDLGS

-683 YQAWAELEGASKAQL
+683 YQAWAELEGTSKAQL
-698 VDITGGLYAA
+698 LDITGGLYAA
-708 PKDRPD
+708 PQDRPD

-720 CREVDAEEAARIF
+720 CRQVDADEAARIF
-733 PGLRLPIGFTAV
+733 PGLRLPPGFTAV
-745 HDPHAGIIDAQET
+745 HDPRAGIIDAQET

-803 VLCAGPWTAAHV
+803 VLCTGPWTAAQV
-815 PSLAPHLT
+815 PSLAAHLT

-835 PAGPLGASG
+835 PAGPLGPSG
-844 LGSFSVDLTQ
+844 LGSFSVDLPQ

-876 PWDPQAP
+876 PWDPHAP
-883 RPEATADELALLAEA
+883 RPQPTATELALLAEA

-920 ADRRFIVG
+920 ADRRFVVG
-928 EVPGVPQAL
+928 EVQGVPQVL

-955 ALADLVCGIARPD
+955 ALADLVCGITRPD

-977 FPGGTL
+977 FPGGTP

>member
-1 MSAPVTAGTAASPP
+1 VTAGTAASPP

-70 EAARHAAPALEA
+70 EAAKHAAPALEA

-148 ELLPNGSDGAVDLE
+148 ELLPNGPDGAVDLE

-184 SGLVEPAAA
+184 SGLVEPVAA
-193 IGALATAHGVPY
+193 IGALAGAHGVPF

-309 VARHLAT
+309 VAHHLAT
-316 LAATLRQHLS
+316 LAASLRERLS

-337 AAGGAIVTFVIDG
+337 AAGGAIVTFVVDG

-378 MDHRGLTKVI
+378 MDHRGLTKVV
-388 RASVHVYNDEDDL
+388 RASVHVYNDADDL
-401 HALVEAVREIV
+401 DALVEAVREIV
-412 CLHGRGTAPA
+412 CLQGRGRAPA
-422 MGRRGS
+422 MGRRDSAAGDAGADAS
-428 GAEDAGARNTG
+428 GAERP
-439 SRDAGAETSG
+439 
-449 SEGSGPEVS
+449 GSGTS
-458 RSGNSGSE
+458 M
-466 ASKPG
+466 PG
-471 SDPSTPVPSLPVP
+471 IDPATPAPSPSPP
-484 RPTPTLTPT
+484 RATPMPT
-493 SAQGLAPSSD
+493 SSQD
-503 PAALRPSPASSRTE
+503 PVA
-517 PTPTDSRAQ
+517 
-526 ESDTGPTTPAT
+526 
-537 ATPDNPPG
+537 
-545 HSTAT
+545 
-550 PTSTNSENP
+550 
-559 AQGTNP
+559 
-565 AAPTPSPATTPDA
+565 
-578 APGIGPAR
+578 GI
-586 SSSESAPAP
+586 
-595 TAPAPATGPVPASTP
+595 TP
-610 HTPRPNSRCH
+610 HPTRPNSRRH
-620 DVIVVGLGVHGSG
+620 DAIVVGLGVHGSA

-647 LEQFGLHHDLGS
+647 LEQYGLGHDLGS

-683 YQAWAELEGASKAQL
+683 YQAWTELEGASKTQL
-698 VDITGGLYAA
+698 LDITGGLYAA

-720 CREVDAEEAARIF
+720 CRQVNAEDAARIF
-733 PGLRLPIGFTAV
+733 PGLRLPPGFTAV
-745 HDPHAGIIDAQET
+745 HDPRAGIIDAQET

-803 VLCAGPWTAAHV
+803 VLCTGPWTAAQV
-815 PSLAPHLT
+815 PPLAPHLT

-835 PAGPLGASG
+835 PAGPLGSAG
-844 LGSFSVDLTQ
+844 LGSFSVDLPQ

-883 RPEATADELALLAEA
+883 RPEATDDELALLAEA

-928 EVPGVPQAL
+928 EVPGAPQVL

-977 FPGGTL
+977 FPGGTP

>member
-15 NPPPPRTLNV
+15 NPPPPRTLNI

-35 FTGHHFNSAGAAL
+35 FTGHHFNAAGAAL

-70 EAARHAAPALEA
+70 EAAKHAAPALEA

-148 ELLPNGSDGAVDLE
+148 ELLPNGPDGAVDLE

-184 SGLVEPAAA
+184 SGLVEPVAA
-193 IGALATAHGVPY
+193 IGVLAGAHGVPF

-220 GVIGCDLLIGTGRKF
+220 GAIGCDLLIGTGRKF

-295 GAALTDLGTLGVDT
+295 GAALTDLSTLGVDT
-309 VARHLAT
+309 VAGHLAA
-316 LAATLRQHLS
+316 LAASLRERLS
-326 ALPGVHVTDPP
+326 ALPAVHVTDPP
-337 AAGGAIVTFVIDG
+337 AAGGAIVTFVVDG
-350 LDASE
+350 MDASD

-378 MDHRGLTKVI
+378 MDHRGLTKVV

-401 HALVEAVREIV
+401 DALVEAVREIV
-412 CLHGRGTAPA
+412 CLQGRGTASA
-422 MGRRGS
+422 AGRR
-428 GAEDAGARNTG
+428 E
-439 SRDAGAETSG
+439 AETG
-449 SEGSGPEVS
+449 NTRRGNAEPEV
-458 RSGNSGSE
+458 G
-466 ASKPG
+466 
-471 SDPSTPVPSLPVP
+471 
-484 RPTPTLTPT
+484 
-493 SAQGLAPSSD
+493 
-503 PAALRPSPASSRTE
+503 PAI
-517 PTPTDSRAQ
+517 
-526 ESDTGPTTPAT
+526 
-537 ATPDNPPG
+537 
-545 HSTAT
+545 
-550 PTSTNSENP
+550 
-559 AQGTNP
+559 
-565 AAPTPSPATTPDA
+565 PTPSPVTP
-578 APGIGPAR
+578 
-586 SSSESAPAP
+586 
-595 TAPAPATGPVPASTP
+595 PVP
-610 HTPRPNSRCH
+610 HTPHHSY
-620 DVIVVGLGVHGSG
+620 DAIVVGLGVHGSA

-647 LEQFGLHHDLGS
+647 LEQYGLHHDLGS

-683 YQAWAELEGASKAQL
+683 YRAWTELEGASKAQL
-698 VDITGGLYAA
+698 LDLTGGLYAA

-720 CREVDAEEAARIF
+720 CRQVDAEEAARIF
-733 PGLRLPIGFTAV
+733 PGLRLPTGFSAV
-745 HDPHAGIIDAQET
+745 HDPRAGIIDARET

-770 AHIHDHAPVLG
+770 AHLHDHAPVLG
-781 WEPDGDEVVVRTGKA
+781 WEPDGDEVVVRTDKA

-803 VLCAGPWTAAHV
+803 VLCTGPWTAAQV
-815 PSLAPHLT
+815 PSLSPHLT
-823 VTRIVNAYFAAD
+823 VTRIVNAYFTAD
-835 PAGPLGASG
+835 PAGPLGPSG
-844 LGSFSVDLTQ
+844 LGSFSVDLPQ

-860 PAADGRGLKA
+860 PATDGRGLKA

-883 RPEATADELALLAEA
+883 RPEATADELALLTEA
-898 VAQVLPG
+898 LAQVVPG

-928 EVPGVPQAL
+928 EVPGVPQVL

-977 FPGGTL
+977 FPGGTP

>member
-15 NPPPPRTLNV
+15 SPPPPRTLNI

-35 FTGHHFNSAGAAL
+35 FTGHHFNAAGAAL

-70 EAARHAAPALEA
+70 EAAKHAAPALEA

-148 ELLPNGSDGAVDLE
+148 ELLPNGPDGAVDLE

-184 SGLVEPAAA
+184 SGLVEPVAA
-193 IGALATAHGVPY
+193 IGVLAGAHGVPF

-220 GVIGCDLLIGTGRKF
+220 GAIGCDLLIGTGRKF

-295 GAALTDLGTLGVDT
+295 GAALTDLSTLGVDT
-309 VARHLAT
+309 VAGHLAA
-316 LAATLRQHLS
+316 LAASLRERLS
-326 ALPGVHVTDPP
+326 ALPAVHVTDPP
-337 AAGGAIVTFVIDG
+337 AAGGAIVTFVVDG
-350 LDASE
+350 MDASD

-378 MDHRGLTKVI
+378 MDHRGLTKVV

-401 HALVEAVREIV
+401 DALVEAVREIV
-412 CLHGRGTAPA
+412 CLQGRGTASA
-422 MGRRGS
+422 AGRR
-428 GAEDAGARNTG
+428 E
-439 SRDAGAETSG
+439 AETG
-449 SEGSGPEVS
+449 NTRRGNAEPEV
-458 RSGNSGSE
+458 G
-466 ASKPG
+466 
-471 SDPSTPVPSLPVP
+471 
-484 RPTPTLTPT
+484 
-493 SAQGLAPSSD
+493 
-503 PAALRPSPASSRTE
+503 PAI
-517 PTPTDSRAQ
+517 
-526 ESDTGPTTPAT
+526 
-537 ATPDNPPG
+537 
-545 HSTAT
+545 
-550 PTSTNSENP
+550 
-559 AQGTNP
+559 
-565 AAPTPSPATTPDA
+565 PTPSPVTP
-578 APGIGPAR
+578 
-586 SSSESAPAP
+586 
-595 TAPAPATGPVPASTP
+595 PVP
-610 HTPRPNSRCH
+610 HTPHHSY
-620 DVIVVGLGVHGSG
+620 DAIVVGLGVHGSA

-647 LEQFGLHHDLGS
+647 LEQYGLHHDLGS

-683 YQAWAELEGASKAQL
+683 YRAWTELEGASKAQL
-698 VDITGGLYAA
+698 LDLTGGLYAA

-720 CREVDAEEAARIF
+720 CRQVDAEEAARIF
-733 PGLRLPIGFTAV
+733 PGLRLPTGFSAV
-745 HDPHAGIIDAQET
+745 HDPRAGIIDARET

-770 AHIHDHAPVLG
+770 AHLHDHAPVLG
-781 WEPDGDEVVVRTGKA
+781 WEPDGDEAVVRTDKA

-803 VLCAGPWTAAHV
+803 VLCTGPWTAAQV
-815 PSLAPHLT
+815 PSLSPHLT
-823 VTRIVNAYFAAD
+823 VTRIVNAYFTAD
-835 PAGPLGASG
+835 PAGPLGPSG
-844 LGSFSVDLTQ
+844 LGSFSVDLPQ

-860 PAADGRGLKA
+860 PATDGRGLKA

-883 RPEATADELALLAEA
+883 RPEATADELALLTEA
-898 VAQVLPG
+898 LAQVVPG

-928 EVPGVPQAL
+928 EVPGVPQVL

-977 FPGGTL
+977 FPGGTP